1 MSSFLIQLNDLRFYA
16 FIGVDPQERKVG
28 NEYSVDL
35 SISTDAG
42 DFVEEDLSTTIS
54 YADLYDI
61 IADEIRKPRLLLE
74 STARIIARRL
84 RSTFPT
90 IDTVSVKI
98 TKLAPPIPGINGS
111 ASVEYRE

>member
-42 DFVEEDLSTTIS
+42 DFV
-54 YADLYDI
+54 
-61 IADEIRKPRLLLE
+61 
-74 STARIIARRL
+74 
-84 RSTFPT
+84 
-90 IDTVSVKI
+90 
-98 TKLAPPIPGINGS
+98 
-111 ASVEYRE
+111 